1 MAIGTR
7 RHKLLTGD
15 DVGSLVRWTVADAT
29 ARLALSHT
37 ADDNGALAHQTDDN
51 SYHILAVWSTST
63 WVQLGNVTNNTSA
76 ASAPTVGDDELDGY
90 EVGDGWINTVTDAV
104 YILTDATAGAAVW
117 VLLGSG
123 SAIWG
128 GITGTLADQ
137 TDLQAAIDAAAAAG
151 PVDSVHGRTGAVVS
165 AAGDYDDSEI
175 DHTGIIGTPTY
186 STVAD
191 TFLAMGAVSTVNG
204 GGVITDDTDG
214 TISVSAGEGFIRS
227 TDSDTGS
234 LLSFDFAAEAGA
246 NVALVDNDMNYVY
259 VEYNAGAPQVVAT
272 ITKRTDYNTNILLGT
287 VYREGTTLH
296 VTNHKNP
303 SGNVSTKLTRRF
315 TEVDGLVRA
324 TGLVTTETGTRNIAN
339 SAGTLWHGMDEVS
352 PAAVDTA
359 VADDFFYYYRDGAG
373 GWTAVSTQTQIDN
386 LQYDDGT
393 GVIATL
399 GASKY
404 GVHWVYRAVDGDL
417 YVVYGQGNY
426 TAATASQATAP
437 ATVPPHFNE
446 QHAMLV
452 AKIIIQK
459 SSATFASLEL
469 AWTQDF
475 AGSLATDHGGL
486 AGLSDDDHT
495 QYLLADGT
503 RTLSGNLAVAAL
515 ATIDGRDLSVD
526 GTKLDGIE
534 ALADVTD
541 TANVTAAGAL
551 MDSEVDADLKTLV
564 LPANTTISAFGATVV
579 DDADA
584 AAARTTLDAARA
596 MLSGAGAPGVS
607 TANGYPLGTTYA
619 DTTADEGY
627 ILTDNS
633 AGANVWS
640 TATGAGGGGGGAFG
654 FGTWTY
660 AASGPTAGQFFPNSA
675 TIGSVTS
682 IVVHQ
687 DSVGGMRFRE
697 HMARARVGDTL
708 AFISSDGSEGGTYD
722 ITSVTE
728 GATTVTYGVTL
739 SNSTGTTYS
748 GDYSLTIQPGA
759 TIPVIP
765 EMYGIGS
772 WTYDAAT
779 PNTTGEFQP
788 NNTSAAATTSI
799 VFFHDPNEGGR
810 VRLQLAAM
818 GVGSFIALRSNDDS
832 AALHSYE
839 ITAVASGA
847 TTVTYTVTVRNTTG
861 EDTWSNESA
870 WSLLLSPGPAD
881 LVSDGTT
888 AQDAVL
894 FAERTD
900 HVNTPTA
907 GYGEL
912 WMDDTGNRRLKL
924 TDGTGADFT
933 IPKVSGTPSNTGI
946 AYFSGTT
953 GLQASSSVF
962 TYSSGRLWL
971 NTAGG
976 SLRIKEAANLS
987 DPGAAQ
993 GAFWVRNDTPN
1004 TPMFTNDDDVD
1015 VPLTRETQRITALWT
1030 PAEDIWRTYHEN
1042 EGWMGDNPW
1051 TQSGGS
1057 STSDG
1062 TTLDT
1067 DPSMDRWD
1075 TGIFFPSAA
1084 RLTSITFAWTAN
1096 GAHSSHGIHFDVW
1109 KQAFTDAMTTTPTKT
1124 RILRSGAITVDGTA
1138 NKLYIKKYTSF
1149 DTDVLNALDGINFF
1163 ATTLDTAGSGVQ
1175 MRMNINIEYERTS

>member
-818 GVGSFIALRSNDDS
+818 GV
-832 AALHSYE
+832 LHSYE

-1004 TPMFTNDDDVD
+1004 VPMFTDDTDVD
-1015 VPLTRETQRITALWT
+1015 HNLSPSQYIRFSGAPN
-1030 PAEDIWRTYHEN
+1030 PAQDTWRSWEYN
-1042 EGWMGDNPW
+1042 GGWANDVVWG
-1051 TQSGGS
+1051 QGYGS
-1057 STSDG
+1057 SGTGSVTVDPAGTLRAGNRLMFPDACTLEEVTLTAVPGSAHSAFNIYFDLWKLAMADGDTADGTHTRIFRTNWSMDG
-1062 TTLDT
+1062 TT
-1067 DPSMDRWD
+1067 
-1075 TGIFFPSAA
+1075 
-1084 RLTSITFAWTAN
+1084 
-1096 GAHSSHGIHFDVW
+1096 
-1109 KQAFTDAMTTTPTKT
+1109 
-1124 RILRSGAITVDGTA
+1124 
-1138 NKLYIKKYTSF
+1138 NKLYIKTPS
-1149 DTDVLNALDGINFF
+1149 
-1163 ATTLDTAGSGVQ
+1163 LDTTTINANDGLQLFFTTPDAAGAGET
-1175 MRMNINIEYERTS
+1175 MRFNCTIKYRLT